1 MIVSLK
7 RSFVVTFITVVAGI
21 VTAKAQSEAQVSM
34 DIEFSSA
41 LHQQGAKL
49 KLYREWPKRELID
62 TGSLDNQN
70 KYTFHLSSSQPAV
83 FTLSA
88 RKPFVDRTI
97 ILDKG
102 VCKIILNA
110 DSQLT
115 VNGGEKQ
122 AILENYLKMMKPMEE
137 EWAASGRKYI
147 KAANLEEKL
156 LAEKENQIQAEKVQ
170 SARLAF
176 VKKNADNIIG
186 QWLAHHNINL
196 WQDKDLPVLREAFY
210 ATRKTN
216 MVSDEIEQK
225 LLLAQGN
232 QFIGKKAPS
241 FSLLSLQGDTV
252 SLAQLLKKNKF
263 VLLDFWASWCTP
275 CRATNRNIAPM
286 YADLKSKGI
295 EVVSVSVD
303 ENKDLWKK
311 AVASDAI
318 PWIQV
323 IVPAAMKSA
332 TVISY
337 QVKRLPATFLIDQ
350 HGIVVKQNIEV
361 KELKNILKNE

>member
-1 MIVSLK
+1 MIVYLK
-7 RSFVVTFITVVAGI
+7 RSFVAAVMLVAA
-21 VTAKAQSEAQVSM
+21 TWSARAQLAAPVSM
-34 DIEFSSA
+34 DVEFSSA
-41 LHQQGAKL
+41 LHQEGTKL
-49 KLYREWPKRELID
+49 KLYREWPKRELVD
-62 TGSLDNQN
+62 TGSLDNQR
-70 KYTFHLSSSQPAV
+70 KFTFHITDNQPAV
-83 FTLSA
+83 FTISA

-102 VCKIILNA
+102 ICRIVLNA

-115 VNGGEKQ
+115 VSGGEKQ
-122 AILENYLKMMKPMEE
+122 AILEGYLKMMKPMEKD
-137 EWAASGRKYI
+137 WAASGKKYI

-176 VKKNADNIIG
+176 VKKNANNIIG
-186 QWLAHHNINL
+186 QWLAHANINL
-196 WQDKDLPVLREAFY
+196 WQDKDLAILKETFY

-216 MVSDEIEQK
+216 IVFDEIEQK
-225 LLLAQGN
+225 LLLAQAN
-232 QFIGKKAPS
+232 RFIGKKAPL
-241 FSLLSLQGDTV
+241 FTLLSLQGDTV

-275 CRATNRNIAPM
+275 CRATNRSIAPL

-295 EVVSVSVD
+295 EIVSVSVD

-311 AVASDAI
+311 AVVSDAI
-318 PWIQV
+318 PWVQL
-323 IVPAAMKSA
+323 IVPSAMKSE

-350 HGIVVKQNIEV
+350 NGIVVKQNLEH
-361 KELKNILKNE
+361 KDLEKLLQK